1 MMRSFAVSTTLLAVL
16 VLSTPVR
23 AQSQS
28 DMRYPGVTASAA
40 AALAAPDN
48 SEPGAMATGAAS
60 TGEPVAGPGGD
71 QDPIQT
77 PIAREPRVVVPE
89 ARIGVDE
96 SNPLPIALTTAI
108 EMALVRNRDLEVER
122 ITTEQTQLQVD
133 VARGVFDPFFR
144 STMFYENRL
153 APVASS
159 IGGNPS
165 GVVRSNNLSAN
176 AGLSKI
182 FEYGTVIDT
191 TLSQVRS
198 DTDNVFFVI
207 NPQYQSDL
215 VLNFRQPLL
224 RNRSINEN
232 SRRLRVARAQVDLSD
247 ALFRQRVIETV
258 GSVQRA
264 YWDLEFALRSVQV
277 AREAVSLADTQIAR
291 LKRLV
296 QEGIS
301 APVEIVQVEAEL
313 ERRRQNLLTTIELVT
328 LTENVLKSLILS
340 DRANTEWDRPLVPTD
355 SARVVPV
362 TWSIDDAV
370 KTAIENRP
378 ELSQLRT
385 REEINAIDLKFY
397 RNQTKPQVDLIA
409 SYGTTGLAGAATTTD
424 NPFNSQNVALYG
436 RVNELSLL
444 AGLDPI
450 PPPTGQGV
458 APVLVGGY
466 GKSLENLFS
475 QDFRTVRV
483 GIEIGWSVTNRIAEA
498 NQGIAEAEGRKI
510 VAQRQSLEQRV
521 EREVR
526 NALQVVQSARQ
537 KVEAARAAR
546 EASEVQLGSE
556 QRRFESGL
564 STTFFV
570 LTRQNDLSEAR
581 AREIATLTE
590 YNKAVSELQR
600 FLGVTLSANA
610 IEIEDVKGVVQP

>member
-1 MMRSFAVSTTLLAVL
+1 MKRTSAVTTTLFAVIAAATAPATL
-16 VLSTPVR
+16 
-23 AQSQS
+23 AQSGGQV
-28 DMRYPGVTASAA
+28 RFPGVTESAA
-40 AALAAPDN
+40 A
-48 SEPGAMATGAAS
+48 EPGAIATGS
-60 TGEPVAGPGGD
+60 SSDPTDPGGSQD
-71 QDPIQT
+71 QSQA
-77 PIAREPRVVVPE
+77 PIAREPRILIPE

-96 SNPLPIALTTAI
+96 SNPLPIALATAI

-133 VARGVFDPFFR
+133 VARGAFDPLFR
-144 STMFYENRL
+144 STMLYENRL

-165 GVVRSNNLSAN
+165 GVTRSHAVSASV
-176 AGLSKI
+176 GLSKL
-182 FEYGTVIDT
+182 FEYGTVIDG
-191 TLSQVRS
+191 SFQQVRS
-198 DTDNVFFVI
+198 DTDNIFLVI

-224 RNRSINEN
+224 RNRTSNES
-232 SRRLRVARAQVDLSD
+232 SRRLRVAKAQVDLSD
-247 ALFRQRVIETV
+247 SLFRQKVIDTV
-258 GSVQRA
+258 GAVERA
-264 YWDLEFALRSVQV
+264 YWDLEFALKSVQV
-277 AREAVSLADTQIAR
+277 ARDSVGLAETQIAR

-313 ERRRQNLLTTIELVT
+313 ERRRQNLLTTIEIVT
-328 LTENVLKSLILS
+328 LTENSLKSLILS
-340 DRANTEWDRPLVPTD
+340 DRANNEWDRPLVPTD

-362 TWSIDDAV
+362 TWTIDDAV
-370 KTAIENRP
+370 KTALENRP
-378 ELSQLRT
+378 EIAQLRT
-385 REEINAIDLKFY
+385 REEINEID
-397 RNQTKPQVDLIA
+397 QTFFRGQTRPQVDFIA
-409 SYGTTGLAGAATTTD
+409 SYGSTGLAGTPTTTV
-424 NPFNSQNVALYG
+424 NPFNSQNLALYG

-450 PPPTGQGV
+450 AAPTSQGV

-483 GIEIGWSVTNRIAEA
+483 GIEIGWNVTNRIAEA

-510 VAQRQSLEQRV
+510 VAQRQALEQRV

-537 KVEAARAAR
+537 KVEAAKAAR
-546 EASEVQLGSE
+546 EASEVQLQSE
-556 QRRFESGL
+556 QRRFEAGL
-564 STTFFV
+564 STTYFV
-570 LTRQNDLSEAR
+570 LERQNALSEAR

-590 YNKAVSELQR
+590 FNKAVSELQR
-600 FLGVTLSANA
+600 FVGVTLSANA
-610 IEIEDVKGVVQP
+610 IDVSDVKGAARP

>member
-1 MMRSFAVSTTLLAVL
+1 MKRTSAVTTTLFAVIVAATAPAAL
-16 VLSTPVR
+16 
-23 AQSQS
+23 AQSGGQA
-28 DMRYPGVTASAA
+28 RLPGVTESAA
-40 AALAAPDN
+40 A
-48 SEPGAMATGAAS
+48 EPGAIATGS
-60 TGEPVAGPGGD
+60 SSDPTDPGGSQD
-71 QDPIQT
+71 QSQA
-77 PIAREPRVVVPE
+77 PIAREPRILIPE

-96 SNPLPIALTTAI
+96 SNPLPIALATAI

-133 VARGVFDPFFR
+133 VARGAFDPLFR
-144 STMFYENRL
+144 STMLYENRL

-165 GVVRSNNLSAN
+165 GVTRSHAVSASV
-176 AGLSKI
+176 GLSKL
-182 FEYGTVIDT
+182 FEYGTVIDG
-191 TLSQVRS
+191 SFQQVRS
-198 DTDNVFFVI
+198 DTDNIFLVI

-224 RNRSINEN
+224 RNRTSNES
-232 SRRLRVARAQVDLSD
+232 SRRLRVAKAQVDLSD
-247 ALFRQRVIETV
+247 SLFRQKVIDTV
-258 GSVQRA
+258 GAVERA
-264 YWDLEFALRSVQV
+264 YWDLEFALKSVQV
-277 AREAVSLADTQIAR
+277 ARDSVGLAETQIAR

-313 ERRRQNLLTTIELVT
+313 ERRRQNLLTTIEIVT
-328 LTENVLKSLILS
+328 LTENSLKSLILS
-340 DRANTEWDRPLVPTD
+340 DRANNEWDRPLVPTD

-362 TWSIDDAV
+362 TWTIDDAV
-370 KTAIENRP
+370 KTALENRP
-378 ELSQLRT
+378 EIAQLRT
-385 REEINAIDLKFY
+385 REEINEMD
-397 RNQTKPQVDLIA
+397 QTFFRGQTRPQVDFIA
-409 SYGTTGLAGAATTTD
+409 SYGSTGLAGTPTTTV
-424 NPFNSQNVALYG
+424 NPFNSQNLALYG

-450 PPPTGQGV
+450 AAPTSQGV

-483 GIEIGWSVTNRIAEA
+483 GIEIGWNVTNRIAEA

-510 VAQRQSLEQRV
+510 VAQRQALEQRV

-537 KVEAARAAR
+537 KVEAAKAAR
-546 EASEVQLGSE
+546 EASEVQLQSE
-556 QRRFESGL
+556 QRRFEAGL
-564 STTFFV
+564 STTYFV
-570 LTRQNDLSEAR
+570 LERQNALSEAR

-590 YNKAVSELQR
+590 FNKAVSELQR
-600 FLGVTLSANA
+600 FVGVTLSANA
-610 IEIEDVKGVVQP
+610 IDVSDVKGAARP

>member
-1 MMRSFAVSTTLLAVL
+1 MKRTFAVTTTLFAVIVAATAPAAL
-16 VLSTPVR
+16 
-23 AQSQS
+23 AQSGGQA
-28 DMRYPGVTASAA
+28 RLPGVTESAA
-40 AALAAPDN
+40 A
-48 SEPGAMATGAAS
+48 EPGAIATGS
-60 TGEPVAGPGGD
+60 SSDPTDPGGSQD
-71 QDPIQT
+71 QSQA
-77 PIAREPRVVVPE
+77 PIAREPRILIPE

-96 SNPLPIALTTAI
+96 SNPLPIALATAI

-133 VARGVFDPFFR
+133 VARGAFDPLFR
-144 STMFYENRL
+144 STMLYENRL

-165 GVVRSNNLSAN
+165 GVTRSHAVSASV
-176 AGLSKI
+176 GLSKL
-182 FEYGTVIDT
+182 FEYGTVIDG
-191 TLSQVRS
+191 SFQQVRS
-198 DTDNVFFVI
+198 DTDNIFLVI

-224 RNRSINEN
+224 RNRSTNE
-232 SRRLRVARAQVDLSD
+232 STRRLRVAKAQVDLSD
-247 ALFRQRVIETV
+247 SLFRQKVIDTV
-258 GSVQRA
+258 GAVERA
-264 YWDLEFALRSVQV
+264 YWDLEFALKSVQV
-277 AREAVSLADTQIAR
+277 ARDSVGLAETQIAR

-313 ERRRQNLLTTIELVT
+313 ERRRQNLLTTIEIVT
-328 LTENVLKSLILS
+328 LTENSLKSLILS
-340 DRANTEWDRPLVPTD
+340 DRANNEWDRPLVPTD

-362 TWSIDDAV
+362 TWTIDDAV
-370 KTAIENRP
+370 KTALENRP
-378 ELSQLRT
+378 EIAQLRT
-385 REEINAIDLKFY
+385 REEINEID
-397 RNQTKPQVDLIA
+397 QTFFRGQTRPQVDFIA
-409 SYGTTGLAGAATTTD
+409 SYGSTGLAGTPTTTV
-424 NPFNSQNVALYG
+424 NPFNSQNLALYG

-450 PPPTGQGV
+450 AAPTSQGV

-483 GIEIGWSVTNRIAEA
+483 GIEIGWNVTNRIAEA

-510 VAQRQSLEQRV
+510 VAQRQALEQRV

-537 KVEAARAAR
+537 KVEAAKAAR
-546 EASEVQLGSE
+546 EASEVQLQSE
-556 QRRFESGL
+556 QRRFEAGL
-564 STTFFV
+564 STTYFV
-570 LTRQNDLSEAR
+570 LERQNALSEAR

-590 YNKAVSELQR
+590 FNKAVSELQR
-600 FLGVTLSANA
+600 FVGVTLSANA
-610 IEIEDVKGVVQP
+610 IDVSDVKGAARP

>member
-1 MMRSFAVSTTLLAVL
+1 MKRTSAVTTTLFAVIVAATAPAAL
-16 VLSTPVR
+16 
-23 AQSQS
+23 AQSGGQA
-28 DMRYPGVTASAA
+28 RLPGVTESAA
-40 AALAAPDN
+40 A
-48 SEPGAMATGAAS
+48 EPGAIATGS
-60 TGEPVAGPGGD
+60 SSDPTDPGGSQD
-71 QDPIQT
+71 QSQA
-77 PIAREPRVVVPE
+77 PIAREPRILIPE

-96 SNPLPIALTTAI
+96 SNPLPIALATAI

-133 VARGVFDPFFR
+133 VARGAFDPLFR
-144 STMFYENRL
+144 STMLYENRL

-165 GVVRSNNLSAN
+165 GVTRSHAVSASV
-176 AGLSKI
+176 GLSKL
-182 FEYGTVIDT
+182 FEYGTVIDG
-191 TLSQVRS
+191 SFQQVRS
-198 DTDNVFFVI
+198 DTDNIFLVI

-224 RNRSINEN
+224 RNRTSNES
-232 SRRLRVARAQVDLSD
+232 SRRLRVAKAQVDLSD
-247 ALFRQRVIETV
+247 SLFRQKVIDTV
-258 GSVQRA
+258 GAVERA
-264 YWDLEFALRSVQV
+264 YWDLEFALKSVQV
-277 AREAVSLADTQIAR
+277 ARDSVGLAETQIAR

-313 ERRRQNLLTTIELVT
+313 ERRRQNLLTTIEIVT
-328 LTENVLKSLILS
+328 LTENSLKSLILS
-340 DRANTEWDRPLVPTD
+340 DRANNEWDRPLVPTD

-362 TWSIDDAV
+362 TWTIDDAV
-370 KTAIENRP
+370 KTALENRP
-378 ELSQLRT
+378 EIAQLRT
-385 REEINAIDLKFY
+385 REEINEID
-397 RNQTKPQVDLIA
+397 QTFFRGQTRPQVDFIA
-409 SYGTTGLAGAATTTD
+409 SYGSTGLAGTPTTTV
-424 NPFNSQNVALYG
+424 NPFNSQNLALYG

-450 PPPTGQGV
+450 AAPTSQGV

-483 GIEIGWSVTNRIAEA
+483 GIEIGWNVTNRIAEA

-510 VAQRQSLEQRV
+510 VAQRQALEQRV

-537 KVEAARAAR
+537 KVEAAKAAR
-546 EASEVQLGSE
+546 EASEVQLQSE
-556 QRRFESGL
+556 QRRFEAGL
-564 STTFFV
+564 STTYFV
-570 LTRQNDLSEAR
+570 LERQNALSEAR

-590 YNKAVSELQR
+590 FNKAVSELQR
-600 FLGVTLSANA
+600 FVGVTLSANA
-610 IEIEDVKGVVQP
+610 IDVSDVKGAARP

>member
-1 MMRSFAVSTTLLAVL
+1 MKRTSAVTTTLFAVIVAATAPAAL
-16 VLSTPVR
+16 
-23 AQSQS
+23 AQSGGQA
-28 DMRYPGVTASAA
+28 RLPGVTESAA
-40 AALAAPDN
+40 A
-48 SEPGAMATGAAS
+48 EPGAIATGS
-60 TGEPVAGPGGD
+60 SSDPTDPGGSQD
-71 QDPIQT
+71 QSQA
-77 PIAREPRVVVPE
+77 PIAREPRILIPE

-96 SNPLPIALTTAI
+96 SNPLPIALATAI

-133 VARGVFDPFFR
+133 VARGAFDPLFR
-144 STMFYENRL
+144 STMLYENRL

-165 GVVRSNNLSAN
+165 GVTRSHAVSASV
-176 AGLSKI
+176 GLSKL
-182 FEYGTVIDT
+182 FEYGTVIDG
-191 TLSQVRS
+191 SFQQVRS
-198 DTDNVFFVI
+198 DTDNIFLVI

-224 RNRSINEN
+224 RNRSTNE
-232 SRRLRVARAQVDLSD
+232 STRRLRVAKAQVDLSD
-247 ALFRQRVIETV
+247 SLFRQKVIDTV
-258 GSVQRA
+258 GAVERA
-264 YWDLEFALRSVQV
+264 YWDLEFALKSVQV
-277 AREAVSLADTQIAR
+277 ARDSVGLAETQIAR

-313 ERRRQNLLTTIELVT
+313 ERRRQNLLTTIEIVT
-328 LTENVLKSLILS
+328 LTENSLKSLILS
-340 DRANTEWDRPLVPTD
+340 DRANNEWDRPLVPTD

-362 TWSIDDAV
+362 TWTIDDAV
-370 KTAIENRP
+370 KTALENRP
-378 ELSQLRT
+378 EIAQLRT
-385 REEINAIDLKFY
+385 REEINEID
-397 RNQTKPQVDLIA
+397 QTFFRGQTRPQVDFIA
-409 SYGTTGLAGAATTTD
+409 SYGSTGLAGTPTTTV
-424 NPFNSQNVALYG
+424 NPFNSQNLALYG

-450 PPPTGQGV
+450 AAPTSQGV

-483 GIEIGWSVTNRIAEA
+483 GIEIGWNVTNRIAEA

-510 VAQRQSLEQRV
+510 VAQRQALEQRV

-537 KVEAARAAR
+537 KVEAAKAAR
-546 EASEVQLGSE
+546 EASEVQLQSE
-556 QRRFESGL
+556 QRRFEAGL
-564 STTFFV
+564 STTYFV
-570 LTRQNDLSEAR
+570 LERQNALSEAR

-590 YNKAVSELQR
+590 FNKAVSELQR
-600 FLGVTLSANA
+600 FVGVTLSANA
-610 IEIEDVKGVVQP
+610 IDVSDVKGAARP

>member
-1 MMRSFAVSTTLLAVL
+1 MKRTSAVTTTLFAVIVATTAPAAL
-16 VLSTPVR
+16 
-23 AQSQS
+23 AQSGGQA
-28 DMRYPGVTASAA
+28 RLPGVTESAA
-40 AALAAPDN
+40 A
-48 SEPGAMATGAAS
+48 EPGAIATGS
-60 TGEPVAGPGGD
+60 SSDPTDPGGSQD
-71 QDPIQT
+71 QSQA
-77 PIAREPRVVVPE
+77 PIAREPRILIPE

-96 SNPLPIALTTAI
+96 SNPLPIALATAI

-133 VARGVFDPFFR
+133 VARGAFDPLFR
-144 STMFYENRL
+144 STMLYENRL

-165 GVVRSNNLSAN
+165 GVTRSHAVSASV
-176 AGLSKI
+176 GLSKL
-182 FEYGTVIDT
+182 FEYGTVIDG
-191 TLSQVRS
+191 SFQQVRS
-198 DTDNVFFVI
+198 DTDNIFLVI

-224 RNRSINEN
+224 RNRTSNES
-232 SRRLRVARAQVDLSD
+232 SRRLRVAKAQVDLSD
-247 ALFRQRVIETV
+247 SLFRQKVIDTV
-258 GSVQRA
+258 GAVERA
-264 YWDLEFALRSVQV
+264 YWDLEFALKSVQV
-277 AREAVSLADTQIAR
+277 ARDSVGLAETQIAR

-313 ERRRQNLLTTIELVT
+313 ERRRQNLLTTIEIVT
-328 LTENVLKSLILS
+328 LTENSLKSLILS
-340 DRANTEWDRPLVPTD
+340 DRANNEWDRPLVPTD

-362 TWSIDDAV
+362 TWTIDDAV
-370 KTAIENRP
+370 KTALENRP
-378 ELSQLRT
+378 EIAQLRT
-385 REEINAIDLKFY
+385 REEINEMD
-397 RNQTKPQVDLIA
+397 QTFFRGQTRPQVDFIA
-409 SYGTTGLAGAATTTD
+409 SYGSTGLAGTPTTTV
-424 NPFNSQNVALYG
+424 NPFNSQNLALYG

-450 PPPTGQGV
+450 AAPTSQGV

-483 GIEIGWSVTNRIAEA
+483 GIEIGWNVTNRIAEA

-510 VAQRQSLEQRV
+510 VAQRQALEQRV

-537 KVEAARAAR
+537 KVEAAKAAR
-546 EASEVQLGSE
+546 EASEVQLQSE
-556 QRRFESGL
+556 QRRFEAGL
-564 STTFFV
+564 STTYFV
-570 LTRQNDLSEAR
+570 LERQNALSEAR

-590 YNKAVSELQR
+590 FNKAVSELQR
-600 FLGVTLSANA
+600 FVGVTLSANA
-610 IEIEDVKGVVQP
+610 IDVSDVKGAARP